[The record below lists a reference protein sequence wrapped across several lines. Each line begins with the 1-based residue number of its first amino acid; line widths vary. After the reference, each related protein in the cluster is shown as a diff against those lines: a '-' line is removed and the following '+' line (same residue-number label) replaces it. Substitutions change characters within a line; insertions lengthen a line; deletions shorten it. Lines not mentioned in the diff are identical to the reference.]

1 MDAGMLRKLP
11 CALALS
17 AIAAAAVAAVPASSG
32 SGAVKKLVYR
42 VQHSIYGTVG
52 TYTNTIEK
60 SGDTTKVTT
69 EAQIRVS
76 ILGLVLYRQNISR
89 TERWRADRLVF
100 FHGVTTTN
108 GETLELNGSADAD
121 RFLMMTPDGEVA
133 APSGVRLANPWSW
146 NAGQGSLMFTT
157 DTGVLEAL
165 TIDKDDETSIPIG
178 GHIFRT
184 RHYQLRRGAGPK
196 AYEVW
201 MDGDTPI
208 QFRLVSPS
216 NTITFTLAS

>member
-1 MDAGMLRKLP
+1 MLRKLP
-11 CALALS
+11 WVLVLALS
-17 AIAAAAVAAVPASSG
+17 GIAAAAMADVPASPD
-32 SGAVKKLVYR
+32 SGAVTKLVYR

-60 SGDTTKVTT
+60 SGDTTNVTT

-76 ILGLVLYRQNISR
+76 ILGIVLYRQNISR
-89 TERWRADRLVF
+89 TERWVADRLVF

-146 NAGQGSLMFTT
+146 NAGQASLMFTT

-165 TIDKDDETSIPIG
+165 TIDSNGETSISIG
-178 GHIFRT
+178 GDIVRT
-184 RHYQLRRGAGPK
+184 RHYRLRRDAGPA
-196 AYEVW
+196 AYEIW

-208 QFRLVSPS
+208 QFRLVNPN